1 MPPLYNDATS
11 GDPNHDYIAQKIIGW
26 QKGNRQDALDL
37 AEFFSRLGD
46 AKKSS
51 FWTEKAR
58 ETGIARTYLETG
70 MKLLDSAPER
80 AVIYLL
86 EAFRG
91 IQSDAIAPLCK
102 LLSDHSPETLR
113 LNPEFHYETAKQL
126 RDLQETKDASEL
138 QIATL
143 TGTRP
148 VLFQKCPG
156 PATFDNAQWGGGSLF
171 VVFWGGAHF
180 AVTALHVIESLGAE
194 RKEFRLLI
202 PGTETT
208 LEMYGGITSSNAPK
222 SERDELDDIYAWHI
236 KGVPDGHEDLGW
248 WSWMLDK
255 WNKPASD
262 LAEGQHLIAAGY
274 PDVDERYD
282 YENFKVVPIAS
293 ILNGRLS
300 GNTGVE
306 GIYVMDVDEVEHP
319 VNLMSGGPVFARLD
333 GFLHYVGMFLR
344 GSSDARKIYF
354 IDVKYVIAL
363 LDRHNKGGR

>member
-1 MPPLYNDATS
+1 MPLLYDDATV
-11 GDPNHDYIAQKIIGW
+11 GDPNDDYIAQKIIGW

-37 AEFFSRLGD
+37 ADFFAHLGD
-46 AKKSS
+46 TEKAF
-51 FWTEKAR
+51 FWAEKAR
-58 ETGIARTYLETG
+58 ETGIARICLQIG
-70 MKLLDSAPER
+70 MELLDAAPER
-80 AVIYLL
+80 AVLYLL
-86 EAFRG
+86 EAFKG
-91 IQSDAIAPLCK
+91 LQSEAIAPLLK

-113 LNPEFHYETAKQL
+113 LSHEVHHETAEQL
-126 RDLQETKDASEL
+126 RDLQERKDAQEISKA
-138 QIATL
+138 IL

-148 VLFQKCPG
+148 VLFQKNPG

-171 VVFWGGAHF
+171 VVSWQGVQF
-180 AVTALHVIESLGAE
+180 AVTALHVIENLGAE

-208 LEMYGGITSSNAPK
+208 LEMYGGITPSKAPK

-236 KGVPDGHEDLGW
+236 KGVPDSHEDLGW
-248 WSWMLDK
+248 WSWRLDK

-262 LAEGQHLIAAGY
+262 LVEGQHLIAAGY

-306 GIYVMDVDEVEHP
+306 GIYAMDVDEVDHP
-319 VNLMSGGPVFARLD
+319 MNLMSGGPVFARFD
-333 GFLHYVGMFLR
+333 GFLNYVGMILR
-344 GSSDARKIYF
+344 GKSDVRRIYF
-354 IDVKYVIAL
+354 IDVKYVIEL
-363 LDRHNKGGR
+363 LDRHNERGR